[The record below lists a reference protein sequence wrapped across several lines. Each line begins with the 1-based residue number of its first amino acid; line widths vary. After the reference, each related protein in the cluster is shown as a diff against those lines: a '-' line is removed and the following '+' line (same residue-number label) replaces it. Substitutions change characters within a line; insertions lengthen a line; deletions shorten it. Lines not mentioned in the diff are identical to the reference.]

1 MTRGHF
7 INHVAETDLALCASG
22 DLPIWRRLAAGW
34 HVRRCEECR
43 ELLQAFRAN
52 REQLHESAERLPE
65 NMLPMDW
72 DALSA
77 EMTANIR
84 VGLAAG
90 ECVTPRAPK
99 AAALTWLRPAAA
111 AAGILVLIAGAW
123 WLNVPRSDTE
133 TIGRALWSMWSG
145 QHGTV
150 SPAAPQED
158 RGPMVVSSSAGV
170 ELVENGGRMK
180 IEQSGLQPVMYSV
193 STQGSA
199 STRWVDEDTAQVT
212 ITAVYVQ

>member
-1 MTRGHF
+1 MTRHT
-7 INHVAETDLALCASG
+7 AETDLALYASG
-22 DLPIWRRLAAGW
+22 DLPVWRKLATAW
-34 HVRRCEECR
+34 HVRGCEECR
-43 ELLQAFRAN
+43 RLVETFRLD
-52 REQLHESAERLPE
+52 RDGLHDAADRLPDDI
-65 NMLPMDW
+65 DW
-72 DALSA
+72 DQLSA
-77 EMTANIR
+77 EMTANIH

-99 AAALTWLRPAAA
+99 IETLAWWRPAAA
-111 AAGILVLIAGAW
+111 AAGILVLVAGAW

-133 TIGRALWSMWSG
+133 TIGRALRDMFTG
-145 QHGTV
+145 QRGSVAQT
-150 SPAAPQED
+150 APQED
-158 RGPMVVSSSAGV
+158 RGPMVGASSAGI

>member
-1 MTRGHF
+1 MTRHTS
-7 INHVAETDLALCASG
+7 ETDLALYASG
-22 DLPIWRRLAAGW
+22 DLPVWRKLATAW
-34 HVRRCEECR
+34 HVRGCEECHGLVETFRLDR
-43 ELLQAFRAN
+43 EGLHQAAD
-52 REQLHESAERLPE
+52 RLPE
-65 NMLPMDW
+65 DILPVDW
-72 DALSA
+72 DQLSA
-77 EMTANIR
+77 EMTANIH

-99 AAALTWLRPAAA
+99 VEALAWWRPAAA
-111 AAGILVLIAGAW
+111 AAGILVLVAGAW

-133 TIGRALWSMWSG
+133 TIAHALQSLFTG
-145 QHGTV
+145 QRSTI
-150 SPAAPQED
+150 AQTAPQED
-158 RGPMVVSSSAGV
+158 RGPMVGASSAGI

>member
-1 MTRGHF
+1 MIRHTSER
-7 INHVAETDLALCASG
+7 DLALYASG
-22 DLPIWRRLAAGW
+22 DLPVWRKLATAW
-34 HVRRCEECR
+34 HVRGCEECR
-43 ELLQAFRAN
+43 GLVETFRFDRDGLHQAAD
-52 REQLHESAERLPE
+52 RLPE
-65 NMLPMDW
+65 DIDW
-72 DALSA
+72 DQLSA
-77 EMTANIR
+77 EMTANIH

-90 ECVTPRAPK
+90 ECVTPRVARVE
-99 AAALTWLRPAAA
+99 ALAWWRPAAA

-133 TIGRALWSMWSG
+133 TIANALRDMFTGKRATIS
-145 QHGTV
+145 QT
-150 SPAAPQED
+150 AAQTAPQED
-158 RGPMVVSSSAGV
+158 RGPMVGASSAGI

>member
-1 MTRGHF
+1 MTRHTT
-7 INHVAETDLALCASG
+7 EPDLALYASG
-22 DLPIWRRLAAGW
+22 DLPVWRRLAAGW
-34 HVRRCEECR
+34 HVRGCDECR
-43 ELLQAFRAN
+43 ELLQTFRAN
-52 REQLHESAERLPE
+52 RGRLRESADHLPE
-65 NMLPMDW
+65 DMLPMDW

-90 ECVTPRAPK
+90 ECVTPRTPK
-99 AAALTWLRPAAA
+99 AALTWWRPAAA
-111 AAGILVLIAGAW
+111 AAGVLVLIAGAW

-133 TIGRALWSMWSG
+133 TIAHAFRDLFAGHR
-145 QHGTV
+145 GTV
-150 SPAAPQED
+150 SQED
-158 RGPMVVSSSAGV
+158 RGPMVVSSAAGV

>member
-1 MTRGHF
+1 MTRHTS
-7 INHVAETDLALCASG
+7 ETDLALYASG
-22 DLPIWRRLAAGW
+22 DLPVWRKLATAW
-34 HVRRCEECR
+34 HVRGCEECR
-43 ELLQAFRAN
+43 GLVETFRTDRDELHQAAD
-52 REQLHESAERLPE
+52 RLPE
-65 NMLPMDW
+65 DIDW
-72 DALSA
+72 DQLSA
-77 EMTANIR
+77 EMTANIH

-90 ECVTPRAPK
+90 KCVSPRAPK
-99 AAALTWLRPAAA
+99 PETLAWWRPAAA
-111 AAGILVLIAGAW
+111 AAGILVLVAGAW

-133 TIGRALWSMWSG
+133 TIGRALRDMVTG
-145 QHGTV
+145 HGSVAQT
-150 SPAAPQED
+150 APQED
-158 RGPMVVSSSAGV
+158 RGPMVGASSAGI

>member
-1 MTRGHF
+1 MTPHT
-7 INHVAETDLALCASG
+7 AETDLALYASG
-22 DLPIWRRLAAGW
+22 DLPVWRKLATAW
-34 HVRRCEECR
+34 HVRGCEECR
-43 ELLQAFRAN
+43 GLVETFRLDRDGLHQAAD
-52 REQLHESAERLPE
+52 RLPE
-65 NMLPMDW
+65 DIDW
-72 DALSA
+72 DRLSA
-77 EMTANIR
+77 EMTANIH

-99 AAALTWLRPAAA
+99 VEVLAWWRPAAA
-111 AAGILVLIAGAW
+111 AAGILVLVAGAW

-133 TIGRALWSMWSG
+133 TIGRALRDMVTG
-145 QHGTV
+145 QRGSVAQT
-150 SPAAPQED
+150 APQED
-158 RGPMVVSSSAGV
+158 RGPMVGASSAGI

>member
-1 MTRGHF
+1 MIRHT
-7 INHVAETDLALCASG
+7 AETDLALYASG
-22 DLPIWRRLAAGW
+22 DLPVWRRLAAGW
-34 HVRRCEECR
+34 HVRGCEECR
-43 ELLQAFRAN
+43 RLLETFRAD
-52 REQLHESAERLPE
+52 RDGLHQSADRLPE
-65 NMLPMDW
+65 DILPMDW
-72 DALSA
+72 DRLSA
-77 EMTANIR
+77 EMTANIH

-99 AAALTWLRPAAA
+99 VATLTWWQPAAA
-111 AAGILVLIAGAW
+111 AAGVLVLIAGAW

-133 TIGRALWSMWSG
+133 TIVHALQGIVTG
-145 QHGTV
+145 QRGTV
-150 SPAAPQED
+150 AQED
-158 RGPMVVSSSAGV
+158 RGPMVRSSAAGV

-199 STRWVDEDTAQVT
+199 STRWVDEDTGQVT

>member
-1 MTRGHF
+1 MIRHTSER
-7 INHVAETDLALCASG
+7 DLALYASG
-22 DLPIWRRLAAGW
+22 DLPVWRKLATAW
-34 HVRRCEECR
+34 HVRGCEECR
-43 ELLQAFRAN
+43 GLVETFRSD
-52 REQLHESAERLPE
+52 REGLHEAADRLPE
-65 NMLPMDW
+65 DILPMDW
-72 DALSA
+72 DQLSA
-77 EMTANIR
+77 EMTANIH

-99 AAALTWLRPAAA
+99 VEAMAWWRPAAA
-111 AAGILVLIAGAW
+111 AAGVLVLVAGAW

-133 TIGRALWSMWSG
+133 TIANAFRDMFTGRR
-145 QHGTV
+145 GTV
-150 SPAAPQED
+150 AQVTPQED
-158 RGPMVVSSSAGV
+158 RGPMVRSSSAGV

-199 STRWVDEDTAQVT
+199 STRWVDEETAQVT

>member
-1 MTRGHF
+1 MTRHTS
-7 INHVAETDLALCASG
+7 ETDLALYASG
-22 DLPIWRRLAAGW
+22 DLPVWRKLATAW
-34 HVRRCEECR
+34 HVRGCDQCR
-43 ELLQAFRAN
+43 GLVETFRTDRDELHQAAD
-52 REQLHESAERLPE
+52 RLPE
-65 NMLPMDW
+65 DIDW
-72 DALSA
+72 DQLSA
-77 EMTANIR
+77 EMTANIH

-90 ECVTPRAPK
+90 ECVSPRAPK
-99 AAALTWLRPAAA
+99 VEVLAWWRPAAA
-111 AAGILVLIAGAW
+111 AAGILVLVAGAW

-133 TIGRALWSMWSG
+133 TIGRALRDLVTG
-145 QHGTV
+145 QRSTV
-150 SPAAPQED
+150 AQTAPQED
-158 RGPMVVSSSAGV
+158 RGPMVGASSAGI